1 VTVTASVGP
10 LAVTIDP
17 DHGARL
23 VSFVAH
29 GEELISTE
37 PVDGVPESI
46 SRGSYPM
53 VPWAG
58 RIGHGRLQTSDGTV
72 QLPTHGDDHA
82 LHGLG
87 RDAAW
92 EQVGP
97 LDFEVGLGDP
107 WPVHGR
113 AGLSYRLE
121 ETRLTCTLRWDGHG
135 SGASLGFHP
144 WFTRVLADGTAVELD
159 VEPLEMVERG
169 PDMLPTGRVVEPI
182 APPWDDCFRLARQ
195 PVLRWGDRLALHLG
209 SDAPWWVVYTR
220 PSHAVCVEP
229 QTAPPDA
236 FAHTRWHRWLHA
248 SSVTLTLDV
257 EAPAGRPATVGRD
270 S

>member
-1 VTVTASVGP
+1 VTVTVSSGP

-29 GEELISTE
+29 GEELISTQ
-37 PVDGVPESI
+37 PVDGVPESV

-58 RIGHGRLQTSDGTV
+58 RIGHGRLEHAGSTV
-72 QLPTHGDDHA
+72 QLPTGGDAHA

-92 EQVGP
+92 HHVGA
-97 LDFEVGLGDP
+97 LDFEVELGAP
-107 WPVHGR
+107 WPATGR
-113 AGLSYRLE
+113 ARLSYELE
-121 ETRLTCTLRWDGHG
+121 DSRLTCTLGWDGSG
-135 SGASLGFHP
+135 PGASLGFHP
-144 WFTRVLADGTAVELD
+144 WFVRRLADGTAVELD
-159 VEPLEMVERG
+159 VEPLTMVERG
-169 PDMLPTGRVVEPI
+169 PDMLPTGRLVDL
-182 APPWDDCFRLARQ
+182 ADPPWDDCFRLAGP
-195 PVLRWGDRLALHLG
+195 PVLRWGERLALRLG
-209 SDAPWWVVYTR
+209 SDAPWWVLYTR
-220 PSHAVCVEP
+220 PEHAVCVEP

-236 FAHTRWHRWLHA
+236 FAHPDWHRWLGA

-257 EAPAGRPATVGRD
+257 LVPTGV
-270 S
+270 